1 MPRNVGKLITELE
14 NINIKLENIAE
25 DYGMCD
31 DDMLTMLGQV
41 IDSLVEYNDELDSQV
56 DEQ

>member
-31 DDMLTMLGQV
+31 DDMLIMLGQV

-56 DEQ
+56 DE

>member
-31 DDMLTMLGQV
+31 DDMLAMLGQV

-56 DEQ
+56 DE